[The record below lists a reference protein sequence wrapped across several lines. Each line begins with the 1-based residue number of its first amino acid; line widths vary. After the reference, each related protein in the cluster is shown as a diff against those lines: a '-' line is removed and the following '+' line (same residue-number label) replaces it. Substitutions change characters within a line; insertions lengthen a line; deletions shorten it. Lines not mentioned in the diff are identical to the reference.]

1 MKILLS
7 VVRDY
12 SAIWGQI
19 CQGTSIPSFP
29 KFKKEGKKGKKGRKE
44 EIKSKKEGGRER
56 EEGKTEKKELIY
68 WLFLYQNDLV
78 HVSPEVATSLSGFIF
93 SSEIHLTLGSSK
105 AETMS
110 LFIHLASIP
119 GRPIVCQALDWGL
132 RTQRS
137 IRPLL
142 ALREA
147 IVQLE

>member
-1 MKILLS
+1 MQHGVRFAKVLPSLLFQNL
-7 VVRDY
+7 RKKERK
-12 SAIWGQI
+12 G
-19 CQGTSIPSFP
+19 
-29 KFKKEGKKGKKGRKE
+29 KKEGRKKSRVRKRE
-44 EIKSKKEGGRER
+44 GSKGGRER

-147 IVQLE
+147 IVLLE

>member
-1 MKILLS
+1 MQHGVRFAKVPPSLLFQNL
-7 VVRDY
+7 RKKERK
-12 SAIWGQI
+12 G
-19 CQGTSIPSFP
+19 
-29 KFKKEGKKGKKGRKE
+29 KKEGRKKSRVRQREG
-44 EIKSKKEGGRER
+44 SKGGRER

-119 GRPIVCQALDWGL
+119 GRSIVCQALDWGL

-137 IRPLL
+137 I
-142 ALREA
+142 
-147 IVQLE
+147 